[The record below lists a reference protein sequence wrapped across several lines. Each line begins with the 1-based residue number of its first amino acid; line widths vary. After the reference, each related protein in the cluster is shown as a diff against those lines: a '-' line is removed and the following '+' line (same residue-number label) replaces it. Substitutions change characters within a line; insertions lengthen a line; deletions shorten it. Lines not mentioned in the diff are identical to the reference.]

1 MATNLNTG
9 AAGVDILLT
18 PNANLSTRGY
28 SLNDQ
33 TQIIGCNQPLLY
45 KVKWGE
51 TLSRITNQSLA
62 SSLQVGDL
70 VNVLFDVYIG
80 VDYDAKD
87 VNNTTGATDMV
98 LIGTLRKSRD
108 IPYKRG
114 EGIKPRWTQ
123 GNNQNQYH
131 TFTVDIAP
139 LVKSYLSYTL
149 VPLMK
154 GSMTHIWAMGGHY
167 STDDVTPFT
176 SSQGSLRFV
185 DVQMRFE
192 VKESTEGINLVVA
205 NNGTNDVRK
214 NTLGYAVINSVPQP
228 YGDGASQGNLNLWR
242 ITTDAYSSATN
253 RRGKFFSLCPNAN
266 NSALDVPPY
275 DSPKLVRMDEEGEWL
290 SFYLERFIF
299 TGSGA
304 SRVIAASDFYMRVTA
319 KDAAGGT
326 VDYINLRDYRCTIGS
341 CSGTSLSGYDVF
353 VGKYI
358 MQNVAPAYL
367 VSKGLSITSAVTHLE
382 AVLYV
387 NPIAGGVATY
397 TCSETR
403 NFVIDRETENTAFP
417 FVRFHWVNRMG
428 GIDSYTAKGDITEG
442 MDVTKTFFERKTT
455 DMRYIQQY
463 TGTTYTTYQDPL
475 GADIYKP
482 SIDTLGMTGTK
493 KGSVFTEPLNTP
505 QAKWLEEILTS
516 PNVWIELENTQSKR
530 AEDDNSTMHPSTKDY
545 FPVIINNSTVS
556 TVDESLGLVKFN
568 IEYTYS
574 HKINTQSN

>member
-1 MATNLNTG
+1 MATNLNG
-9 AAGVDILLT
+9 GVGNVNILLS
-18 PNANLSTRGY
+18 PQEDHSTRGY
-28 SLNDQ
+28 TKNDQ
-33 TQIIGCNQPLLY
+33 VRLIGCNQPLVY
-45 KVKWGE
+45 KISWGS
-51 TLSRITNQSLA
+51 TLSRIKNYSLE
-62 SSLQVGDL
+62 STLQAGDL

-80 VDYDAKD
+80 TEYEDKD
-87 VNNTTGATDMV
+87 VAASTGVTNMV
-98 LIGTLRKSRD
+98 LAGTLRKSRD
-108 IPYKRG
+108 IPYNRND
-114 EGIKPRWTQ
+114 GIKPRWTQ
-123 GNNQNQYH
+123 GNNTVNFH

-154 GSMTHIWAMGGHY
+154 GAMSHIWAMGGQY
-167 STDDVTPFT
+167 YTDDFAPFT
-176 SSQGSLRFV
+176 STQGSLRYV

-192 VKESTEGINLVVA
+192 VKESSGSNNLVVA

-214 NTLGYAVINSVPQP
+214 NTIGLPVINSVPQP

-242 ITTDAYSSATN
+242 INTESYSSATN

-266 NSALDVPPY
+266 NSALEVPPY

-290 SFYLERFIF
+290 SYYLEKFIHS
-299 TGSGA
+299 GS
-304 SRVIAASDFYMRVTA
+304 SIIASDFYLRVTSRN
-319 KDAAGGT
+319 AAGSY
-326 VDYINLRDYRCTIGS
+326 VDHVNLRDYRCTIGS
-341 CSGTSLSGYDVF
+341 CTGTSLSGYDIF
-353 VGKYI
+353 PGKYI

-382 AVLYV
+382 AVLYI
-387 NPIAGGVATY
+387 NPTAGGVATY

-403 NFVIDRETENTAFP
+403 NFKIDREPANDAFP

-428 GIDSYTAKGDITEG
+428 GIDSYTAKRNVTEG
-442 MDVTKTFFERKTT
+442 IDVTKTFFEKKSPN
-455 DMRYIQQY
+455 MQYIQEY
-463 TGTTYTTYQDPL
+463 NGTLFSTPQNPL
-475 GADIYKP
+475 GADTYKP

-516 PNVWIELENTQSKR
+516 PNVWIELENTESKR
-530 AEDDNSTMHPSTKDY
+530 AQDDNVTEHPSAKDY